1 MGQFGTVNR
10 GVWQSPSARM
20 EVAIKTLKSSAEESD
35 RVKFLQE
42 GAIMGQF
49 KHPNVVRLHGI
60 VREKQTVSFTTHTAH
75 TCTYTCAHKQTTHTH
90 THTHTHVRTQT
101 NNTHMKHDLAYTETC
116 SLQSKLFIPK
126 PKHT

>member
-1 MGQFGTVNR
+1 
-10 GVWQSPSARM
+10 M

-60 VREKQTVSFTTHTAH
+60 VREKQTVSFTTHTQYYVH
-75 TCTYTCAHKQTTHTH
+75 T
-90 THTHTHVRTQT
+90 
-101 NNTHMKHDLAYTETC
+101 NKHHIHE
-116 SLQSKLFIPK
+116 P
-126 PKHT
+126 

>member
-1 MGQFGTVNR
+1 
-10 GVWQSPSARM
+10 M

-60 VREKQTVSFTTHTAH
+60 VREERTVSFTTHTHIRAH
-75 TCTYTCAHKQTTHTH
+75 TLVHTNKHHTH
-90 THTHTHVRTQT
+90 E
-101 NNTHMKHDLAYTETC
+101 A
-116 SLQSKLFIPK
+116 
-126 PKHT
+126 

>member
-1 MGQFGTVNR
+1 
-10 GVWQSPSARM
+10 M

-60 VREKQTVSFTTHTAH
+60 VREEQTVSFTTHTAH
-75 TCTYTCAHKQTTHTH
+75 T
-90 THTHTHVRTQT
+90 
-101 NNTHMKHDLAYTETC
+101 
-116 SLQSKLFIPK
+116 
-126 PKHT
+126 

>member
-1 MGQFGTVNR
+1 
-10 GVWQSPSARM
+10 M

-60 VREKQTVSFTTHTAH
+60 VREKQTVSFTTHTHIH
-75 TCTYTCAHKQTTHTH
+75 TCT
-90 THTHTHVRTQT
+90 QT
-101 NNTHMKHDLAYTETC
+101 NITYMNRDLAYTETC
-116 SLQSKLFIPK
+116 SLQSKLLIPK